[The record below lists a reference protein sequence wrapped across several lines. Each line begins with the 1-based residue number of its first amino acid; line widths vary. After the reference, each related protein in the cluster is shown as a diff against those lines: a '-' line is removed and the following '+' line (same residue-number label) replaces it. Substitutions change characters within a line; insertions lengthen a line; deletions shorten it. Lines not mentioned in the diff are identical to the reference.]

1 MSILESV
8 NEDINKALLNN
19 EGGVKLNALYDLK
32 WFLGSS
38 TTPESEMN
46 DVKALIRS
54 KQYLIDIHIIQH
66 RNDLADFERQKIS
79 ILEQYLPPKLTE
91 KELAAAVEDIIVRIG
106 AQKKN
111 WKDLH
116 KVRQAALEE
125 LKEKAYE
132 KNITIMVDRVM
143 IYH

>member
-8 NEDINKALLNN
+8 NEDINKALLNK
-19 EGGVKLNALYDLK
+19 ERDVKLFALYDLK
-32 WFLGSS
+32 RFLKSS
-38 TTPESEMN
+38 TTLESEMN
-46 DVKALIRS
+46 NVKALIRS
-54 KQYLIDIHIIQH
+54 GQSMIETYIIQQ

-79 ILEQYLPPKLTE
+79 IFEQYLPPKLTE
-91 KELAAAVEDIIVRIG
+91 KELEAAVEDIIVRIG

-116 KVRQAALEE
+116 KVKKAALEE